1 MTCTTSMCLSKLET
15 SSRPSISVFSPSLF
29 LSSSPRFILS
39 LSHFWFFLF
48 LSFISKRVWFST
60 LVYTSVCVCAQFQ
73 SVYSFFRM
81 CSKKGNVLGFMSTYI
96 KTHST
101 IQYWISSSSSFSFP
115 SQKFHVPFFRICT
128 TPYRH
133 FCYTTEK
140 SISIIVTHYY
150 IWVRKFYWLLIMIE
164 MFRYSNHEISII
176 PCTCKTFKN
185 SSIIPKL
192 IFTYLMNC
200 I

>member
-1 MTCTTSMCLSKLET
+1 MTCSTSMCLSKLET
-15 SSRPSISVFSPSLF
+15 SSRPSISVFSPSLSF
-29 LSSSPRFILS
+29 S
-39 LSHFWFFLF
+39 LHLLVSFFLF
-48 LSFISKRVWFST
+48 LIFDFFCFSLSFPSVCDSQYKYIRVF
-60 LVYTSVCVCAQFQ
+60 VCVCWVSICVQLLPHVF
-73 SVYSFFRM
+73 
-81 CSKKGNVLGFMSTYI
+81 KKGNVLGFMSTYI
-96 KTHST
+96 KTHNT

-164 MFRYSNHEISII
+164 MIRYPN
-176 PCTCKTFKN
+176 N
-185 SSIIPKL
+185 
-192 IFTYLMNC
+192 
-200 I
+200 

>member
-1 MTCTTSMCLSKLET
+1 MTCSTSMCLSKLET

-29 LSSSPRFILS
+29 LPSSPLFILS
-39 LSHFWFFLF
+39 LSHFWFFCF
-48 LSFISKRVWFST
+48 SLSFP
-60 LVYTSVCVCAQFQ
+60 SVCDYQHKYIRVFVC
-73 SVYSFFRM
+73 VLSFNLCTASSACVR
-81 CSKKGNVLGFMSTYI
+81 KKGNVLGFMSTYI

-101 IQYWISSSSSFSFP
+101 IRYWISSSSSFSFP

-164 MFRYSNHEISII
+164 MLRYSNHENSII
-176 PCTCKTFKN
+176 SYTYKIFKKIDN
-185 SSIIPKL
+185 
-192 IFTYLMNC
+192 
-200 I
+200 

>member
-29 LSSSPRFILS
+29 LPSSPLFILS
-39 LSHFWFFLF
+39 LSHFWFFCF
-48 LSFISKRVWFST
+48 SLSFP
-60 LVYTSVCVCAQFQ
+60 SVCDFNMSIYVCLCVS
-73 SVYSFFRM
+73 SVSICVQLLPHVF
-81 CSKKGNVLGFMSTYI
+81 KKGNVLGFMSTYI
-96 KTHST
+96 KTHNT

-164 MFRYSNHEISII
+164 MLRYSNHENSII
-176 PCTCKTFKN
+176 SCTSNIFKN
-185 SSIIPKL
+185 SSNITKL
-192 IFTYLMNC
+192 IFTYLINC